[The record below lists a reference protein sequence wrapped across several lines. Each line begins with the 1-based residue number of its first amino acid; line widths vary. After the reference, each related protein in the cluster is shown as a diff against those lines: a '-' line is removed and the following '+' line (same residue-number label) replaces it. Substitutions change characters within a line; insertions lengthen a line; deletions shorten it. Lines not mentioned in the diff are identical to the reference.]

1 MTEEQKAALQVI
13 WETLNGAMFD
23 LTEGDMGDA
32 IPAVEYCIERLEQ
45 LSNRLGLAIVVRADL
60 Q

>member
-13 WETLNGAMFD
+13 WETLNDALYE

-32 IPAVEYCIERLEQ
+32 IPSVQYCIKQ
-45 LSNRLGLAIVVRADL
+45 LKAMGMHAEK
-60 Q
+60 